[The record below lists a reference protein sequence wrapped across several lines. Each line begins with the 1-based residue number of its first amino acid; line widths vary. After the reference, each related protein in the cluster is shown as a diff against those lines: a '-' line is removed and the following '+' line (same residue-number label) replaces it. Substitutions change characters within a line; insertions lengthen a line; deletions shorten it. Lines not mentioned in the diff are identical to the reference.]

1 MANEHGQGGGHGGSG
16 GGVSKVRVTVVVN
29 GVPVEIEQ
37 NENSPLSAV
46 IGRALSE
53 TGNIGQQEDQWE
65 LRDEQGVLLDAG
77 RKIETYG
84 FGPAVTLFLSL
95 KAGVGGC

>member
-1 MANEHGQGGGHGGSG
+1 MTKEHGQGGGHGGG
-16 GGVSKVRVTVVVN
+16 ASKVQITVVVN
-29 GVPVEIEQ
+29 GVPVDIEQ
-37 NENSPLSAV
+37 NENSPLEAI
-46 IGRALSE
+46 IGRALE
-53 TGNIGQQEDQWE
+53 QTGNVGQPVENWE
-65 LRDEQGVLLDAG
+65 LRDEQGVLLDAE